1 VTGPTDAPLPSRWR
15 KGTTTFGPFGRVSW
29 TIVVVVLPIF
39 CLVFGGIGGIL
50 FCAAWGGV
58 VAPMALRDLWKADTL
73 YIPAQRT
80 ATPPSTLISYD
91 GSRIASLGEYV
102 ASQGPPP
109 PPPPRS

>member
-1 VTGPTDAPLPSRWR
+1 VTRPTYLPVPSRWR

-50 FCAAWGGV
+50 FCAVWGGV

-73 YIPAQRT
+73 YIPGQRT
-80 ATPPSTLISYD
+80 APPPTTLTSYD
-91 GSRIASLGEYV
+91 GSRIPSLGEYV
-102 ASQGPPP
+102 AQQAQPSS
-109 PPPPRS
+109 PPRS